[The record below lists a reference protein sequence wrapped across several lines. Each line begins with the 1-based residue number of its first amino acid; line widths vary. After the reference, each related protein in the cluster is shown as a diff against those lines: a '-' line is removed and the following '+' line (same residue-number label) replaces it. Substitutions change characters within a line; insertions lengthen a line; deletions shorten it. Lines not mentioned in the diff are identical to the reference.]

1 MFTRDIYETTMT
13 EFQVPEIK
21 RTPLEQIIL
30 QIYIMKLTENTP
42 TTFLSKAIEIP
53 DDANIK
59 SAMNTLRDIGALDAV
74 TSKLTP
80 LGYHLANLPVGAKLG
95 KLLLY
100 GCLFRCIEPI
110 LTVAVSIKIIFKSE
124 RESVH
129 RVYGNHCSLTFLFLL
144 PLSNLFHGL
153 CHVLLYCKTPKQV
166 FFLIQ

>member
-53 DDANIK
+53 DDANIT

-129 RVYGNHCSLTFLFLL
+129 RVYGKAL
-144 PLSNLFHGL
+144 
-153 CHVLLYCKTPKQV
+153 
-166 FFLIQ
+166 